1 MRDGKQGRK
10 IIQNVTLDTSYP
22 NYAKTNFGLNP
33 LIDVPF
39 MIMTKLLRL
48 TLLNFDL
55 CYTSS
60 WLLLSQVYVRLN
72 TRLLAQE
79 KKSLNSLTVCVYKKL
94 NKNLMLLIVTK
105 ML

>member
-79 KKSLNSLTVCVYKKL
+79 KKKPQFFDCVCVCI
-94 NKNLMLLIVTK
+94 KNLTK
-105 ML
+105 IRCYL